1 MLKVGDT
8 VRIVKINED
17 EFTTQDKELIGE
29 EFEIKFVEE
38 GFDFPYI
45 LDVYGTEIYFDRT
58 EWYVWKNNNWWRFKT
73 KCESDGY
80 VKN

>member
-8 VRIVKINED
+8 VRIVKIDED
-17 EFTTQDKELIGE
+17 EFTPQDKELIGE

-45 LDVYGTEIYFDRT
+45 LDVYGTEIYFV
-58 EWYVWKNNNWWRFKT
+58 ENEVEFVSN
-73 KCESDGY
+73 EI
-80 VKN
+80 